1 MSKVRTDATRMRV
14 AVDVRVRAP
23 GAPKPDGAM
32 TVSVGGRTL
41 EVQVVGGSAR
51 VVLRDLRPG
60 VKPVVVRYAGTDV
73 VRPAVARSTV
83 TVPKGG
89 KR

>member
-1 MSKVRTDATRMRV
+1 
-14 AVDVRVRAP
+14 
-23 GAPKPDGAM
+23 
-32 TVSVGGRTL
+32 
-41 EVQVVGGSAR
+41 
-51 VVLRDLRPG
+51 
-60 VKPVVVRYAGTDV
+60 VRYAGTDV